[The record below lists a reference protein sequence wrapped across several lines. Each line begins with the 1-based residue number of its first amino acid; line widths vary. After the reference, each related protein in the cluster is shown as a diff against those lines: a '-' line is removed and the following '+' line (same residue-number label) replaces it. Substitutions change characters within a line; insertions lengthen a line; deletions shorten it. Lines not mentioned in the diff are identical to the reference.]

1 MNVEIADCLYGK
13 KIAVALSGGADSMA
27 LINYLVTNSQ
37 KYSIKVVALNVEHGI
52 RGDASL
58 RDSAFVKNYCES
70 HKPYIPLLEYKVNA
84 LKKAKD
90 EKITVEQAARILRY
104 ECFFD
109 AIKTGN
115 CDAVVTAHHSS
126 DNLESVLF
134 NLFRGTGLKGLTGIK
149 DFDGKIFR
157 PFIKVSKAEIEE
169 YVAQNS
175 IPFVTDES
183 NFSDDYSRNYLRLNV
198 IPLIKKIFPEAEKS
212 VLRLSDT
219 VAEEDRFLDGEAKK
233 ALTLR
238 DDGFFIK
245 LPLDRVLL
253 SRAVIF
259 ALKELGIKKDYEK
272 VHVLSVCELAEKQAG
287 KTIYLPLNVK
297 AVKEYDGIALY
308 NSERRKNANITETP
322 FTLGKTV
329 LNGAVINIIQVKNP
343 DLKSGLFADA
353 DKIPVTATVR
363 NRRSGD
369 RFTKF
374 GGGSKSLSDFLTDKK
389 IPLKDRDGLILIA
402 DGQEILAIFG
412 VAVSDKIKVDEK
424 TNKIIRFNL
433 QRTDHGQV

>member
-183 NFSDDYSRNYLRLNV
+183 NFSDD
-198 IPLIKKIFPEAEKS
+198 
-212 VLRLSDT
+212 
-219 VAEEDRFLDGEAKK
+219 
-233 ALTLR
+233 
-238 DDGFFIK
+238 
-245 LPLDRVLL
+245 
-253 SRAVIF
+253 
-259 ALKELGIKKDYEK
+259 
-272 VHVLSVCELAEKQAG
+272 
-287 KTIYLPLNVK
+287 
-297 AVKEYDGIALY
+297 
-308 NSERRKNANITETP
+308 
-322 FTLGKTV
+322 
-329 LNGAVINIIQVKNP
+329 
-343 DLKSGLFADA
+343 
-353 DKIPVTATVR
+353 
-363 NRRSGD
+363 
-369 RFTKF
+369 
-374 GGGSKSLSDFLTDKK
+374 
-389 IPLKDRDGLILIA
+389 
-402 DGQEILAIFG
+402 
-412 VAVSDKIKVDEK
+412 
-424 TNKIIRFNL
+424 
-433 QRTDHGQV
+433 